1 MWTVRIV
8 KDLRQIYVRFIV
20 LALVGLVIVSGC
32 NSNDATNLKQDASQ
46 LGKTA
51 TRAAANAT
59 VAGKVN
65 MALSL
70 RKGVSI
76 KNLHV
81 EAEGNVV
88 TIGGHVNTALEKQTV
103 LDVANNTIGV
113 DRVVD
118 QIRVEP
124 AGKPKK

>member
-1 MWTVRIV
+1 M
-8 KDLRQIYVRFIV
+8 RFSL
-20 LALVGLVIVSGC
+20 LALIGVLLVSGC

-76 KNLHV
+76 KNLHI

-88 TIGGHVNTALEKQTV
+88 TIGGHVNSALEKQTV
-103 LDVANNTIGV
+103 LDVANNTVGV

-124 AGKPKK
+124 AVKPSK